1 MSVAPWLKGRG
12 PQLRTPSIE
21 AISSKLQETQ
31 NFCSLSICRVVSK
44 ELFLCVLSSDLT
56 TNLVVQPAVACVKR
70 A

>member
-12 PQLRTPSIE
+12 PRLRTPSIE
-21 AISSKLQETQ
+21 ATSSKLQETQ
-31 NFCSLSICRVVSK
+31 NFCSLSIRRVVSK
-44 ELFLCVLSSDLT
+44 ELFFCVLSSDRT